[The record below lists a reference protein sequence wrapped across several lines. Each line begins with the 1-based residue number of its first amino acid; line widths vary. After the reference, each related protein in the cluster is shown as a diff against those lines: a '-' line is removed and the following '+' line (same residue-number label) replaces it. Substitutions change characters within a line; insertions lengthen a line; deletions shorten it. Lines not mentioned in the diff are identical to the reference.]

1 MSKIKAGRMMKKKRN
16 ASAKTEDCP
25 PIESKVVEPD
35 DSESQETEP
44 STIQI
49 LFDNA
54 NIDGSISYSAE
65 NLELLKKL
73 WTEIGKSSEFNIEEI
88 KTVGILMNI
97 FH

>member
-1 MSKIKAGRMMKKKRN
+1 MIKKKRN
-16 ASAKTEDCP
+16 ASAKTEDFP

-35 DSESQETEP
+35 DSESKETEQ

-73 WTEIGKSSEFNIEEI
+73 WVEIEKSSAFNIEEI
-88 KTVGILMNI
+88 KTVRILLKNI
-97 FH
+97 EIYELFKFK

>member
-1 MSKIKAGRMMKKKRN
+1 MKKKRN

-88 KTVGILMNI
+88 KTVGILMSI

>member
-88 KTVGILMNI
+88 KTVGILMSI